1 MTTSASSA
9 AFGLRPFV
17 YLSGFGC
24 ACAMGGL
31 GGPEGVE
38 EGVVAMDVKGTILFV
53 TRLPVLKCFVVL
65 KF

>member
-9 AFGLRPFV
+9 AFGLRPVV

-24 ACAMGGL
+24 ACAVGGL

-38 EGVVAMDVKGTILFV
+38 EGGGCDGCQRNHSVRDQVTGT
-53 TRLPVLKCFVVL
+53 
-65 KF
+65 